1 MGPCRSPPYPPF
13 EWVVVH
19 AGSGTD
25 GSCVPWAEK
34 SPFRPSL
41 SHPLYIMEDGF
52 WHISRIPPPNSLRNH
67 ACANSTA
74 LLGLQL
80 IFIQLGEP
88 GLTGR
93 SVHSGKGWRVM
104 RSLGGITESLCI
116 QGQQHSGHLPSGQK

>member
-1 MGPCRSPPYPPF
+1 
-13 EWVVVH
+13 
-19 AGSGTD
+19 
-25 GSCVPWAEK
+25 
-34 SPFRPSL
+34 
-41 SHPLYIMEDGF
+41 MEDGF

-104 RSLGGITESLCI
+104 RSLGGITESLKEDSSQRVS
-116 QGQQHSGHLPSGQK
+116 QGYQSEGQPGLPAFPHSSLQLKTLKIPLAPEGKKGK